1 MDKIEVSVIIPVY
14 NVELYIDE
22 CIKSL
27 ISQQCRE
34 VEYIFINDGSLDKS
48 MSILKGY
55 SDKRIRII
63 NQKNGGLSAARNT
76 GVKFAKGQYIL
87 FIDSDDYLI
96 DNKAIDNMYKIA
108 RENNS
113 DIVVSNAVKIY
124 EDRRAVPFYRDKNI
138 FYERTMDSKSFLK
151 EFIKKD
157 SMQVPVWMNLYRRSF
172 LLSNNLFFKEGILHE
187 DELFTPQAFLKAD
200 KVSIYKSNFYAYRQ
214 RENSIMTS
222 PEKQMK
228 RCIDIL
234 NICCDLVDIFSEIK
248 DDELR
253 KELNKKPKWL
263 ILNAINTNE
272 LTSIPTKLKMFLLK
286 DSEEIKEL
294 VRNSII
300 SVNLKLYKKLMQRK
314 IGWYKWDL

>member
-1 MDKIEVSVIIPVY
+1 MNMRTNVSVIIPVY

-27 ISQQCRE
+27 ILQESTE

-48 MSILKGY
+48 IEILKRY
-55 SDKRIRII
+55 RDERIKII
-63 NQKNGGLSAARNT
+63 DQKNGGLSAARNT
-76 GVKFAKGQYIL
+76 GVRYAKGEYIL
-87 FIDSDDYLI
+87 FIDSDDYLR

-108 RENNS
+108 KESDS
-113 DIVVSNAVKIY
+113 DIVVSNSIKVY
-124 EDRRAVPFYRDKNI
+124 EDGTEVPFYRDKNI

-157 SMQVPVWMNLYRRSF
+157 SMQVPVWMNLYKRSF
-172 LLSNNLFFKEGILHE
+172 LLSNNLFFKEGMLHE
-187 DELFTPQAFLKAD
+187 DELFTPQSFLKAD

-222 PEKQMK
+222 PEKQRK
-228 RCIDIL
+228 RCMDIL

-248 DDELR
+248 DDQLR

-263 ILNAINTNE
+263 ILNAINTND
-272 LTSIPTKLKMFLLK
+272 LISIPIKLKVFLLK
-286 DSEEIKEL
+286 ESEGIKEL

-300 SVNLKLYKKLMQRK
+300 SVNLKFYKKLMYRK
-314 IGWYKWDL
+314 IG